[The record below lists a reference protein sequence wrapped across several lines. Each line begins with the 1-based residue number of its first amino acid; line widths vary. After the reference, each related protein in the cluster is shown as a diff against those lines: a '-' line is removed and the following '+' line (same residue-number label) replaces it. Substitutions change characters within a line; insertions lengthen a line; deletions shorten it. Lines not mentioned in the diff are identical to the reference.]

1 MGSGAGENGWAER
14 RPVLFPFLLSL
25 FWPALSEQ
33 IRYRIRE
40 EMPGGSVVGNLAKDL
55 GLSVLEL
62 PTRKLRVSSEKPYF
76 TVSAESGELL
86 VSSRLDR
93 EQICGKKSACALE
106 FEAVAENPLNFY
118 HVNVEIEDIN
128 DHMPKFT
135 QNSFELQIS
144 ESTLPGTRFILEVAE
159 DADIGLNS
167 LQNYKLSLSPSFSLI
182 NKEKQ
187 DGSKYPELTLEKP
200 LDREQQGYHRLV
212 LTALDGGDPPLS
224 GTTELR
230 IQVTD
235 ANDNPPVFHQDVYR
249 VSLRENVPPGTAVL
263 QVSATDQDE
272 GVNSQI
278 TYSFYRTGQ
287 VFDVNSKS
295 GEITTLR
302 TLDFEEIKK
311 YSIVVE
317 GRDGGGLVA
326 QCTVEINIQ
335 DENDNSP
342 EVTFHTLVEN
352 ILENAVPGTLIAL
365 IKIHDQDSGENGEV
379 NCRLEGEVPF
389 QIISS
394 SKNSYK
400 LVTDGTLD
408 REQTP
413 EYNVTITATDRGKP
427 PLSASI
433 SVTLHITDVNDNA
446 PVFQQASY
454 VVHVAENNPP
464 GASIAQVSASDP
476 DLGPNGRVSYSI
488 VASDL
493 EPRALSSYV
502 SVSAQSGVVLAQRAF
517 DHEQL
522 RAFELTLQARDQG
535 SPALSA
541 NASLRV
547 LVGDRNDN
555 APRVLYP
562 ALGPD
567 GSALFDT
574 VPRAAQPGYLVTKVV
589 AVDADSGH
597 NAWLS
602 YHVLQAS
609 EPGLFSLG
617 LRTGEVRTARAL
629 GDRDAARQRLLV
641 AVRDG
646 GQPPLSATA
655 TLLLVFADSLQEALP
670 DLGDHPA
677 PSEPQAELQFYLVV
691 ALALI
696 SVLFLLAVIL
706 AIALRLRSSSSPAAW
721 GCFQPGLCV
730 KSGPGVPPNYSEGTL
745 PYSYNLRKKEP
756 KESACRESIPKKI
769 RSETTMAA
777 PRNRPHHTALV
788 LLCLFLGRLWE
799 IRASQIHYSV
809 PEETEKGY
817 IVGNI
822 SKELGLEPRELAE
835 RGVRIVSRGRTQLFA
850 LNPRSGS
857 LVTAGR
863 IDREELC
870 AQSTRCLVNFKVLV
884 EDRVQLYGIE
894 IEVTDIN
901 DNAPKFQTENLE
913 VKINEIAAPGTR
925 YPLPEAVDRD
935 VGLNSLQSY
944 QLSPSHHF
952 SLDVQT
958 GDDGTINPE
967 LVLERALDR
976 EEEAAHHLVL
986 TASDSGDPRR
996 SSTVHIQ
1003 VTVLDTNDN
1012 APVFAQPIYRV
1023 KVPEDVPQGTRL
1035 LTM

>member
-1 MGSGAGENGWAER
+1 MGSGAGKSGWAER

-25 FWPALSEQ
+25 FCLALSEQ
-33 IRYRIRE
+33 IHYRIPE
-40 EMPGGSVVGNLAKDL
+40 EMPEGSVVGNLAKDL
-55 GLSVLEL
+55 RLSVHEL

-106 FEAVAENPLNFY
+106 FEVVAENPLNFY
-118 HVNVEIEDIN
+118 HVNVEIEDVN
-128 DHMPKFT
+128 DHTPKFS

-144 ESTLPGTRFILEVAE
+144 ESTPPGTRFILEVAE

-167 LQNYKLSLSPSFSLI
+167 LQTYKLSLSPSFSLI

-187 DGSKYPELTLEKP
+187 DGSKFPELVLEKP
-200 LDREQQGYHRLV
+200 LDREQQSYHRLV
-212 LTALDGGDPPLS
+212 LTASDGGDPPLS
-224 GTTELR
+224 GTTELQ

-235 ANDNPPVFHQDVYR
+235 ANDNPPVFTQDVYR
-249 VSLRENVPPGTAVL
+249 VNLGENVPPGTTVL

-272 GVNSQI
+272 GVNSEI
-278 TYSFYRTGQ
+278 AYSFYRSGQ
-287 VFDVNSKS
+287 VFGLNSKS
-295 GEITTLR
+295 GEITTLK
-302 TLDFEEIKK
+302 TLDFEEIKE

-326 QCTVEINIQ
+326 QCTVEISIQ
-335 DENDNSP
+335 DENDNRP
-342 EVTFHTLVEN
+342 DITFHSLVEM

-365 IKIHDQDSGENGEV
+365 IKIHDRDSGENGEV

-400 LVTDGTLD
+400 LVTAGTLD
-408 REQTP
+408 REQIP
-413 EYNVTITATDRGKP
+413 EYNVTIVATDKGKP
-427 PLSASI
+427 PLCTHT

-446 PVFQQASY
+446 PVFHQASY
-454 VVHVAENNPP
+454 VVHVPENNPP
-464 GASIAQVSASDP
+464 GASIEQVRASDP
-476 DLGPNGRVSYSI
+476 DLGPNGQVSYSI

-502 SVSAQSGVVLAQRAF
+502 SVNPQSGVVFAQRAF

-522 RAFELTLQARDQG
+522 RAFELTLQARDHG

-541 NASLRV
+541 NVSLRV

-609 EPGLFSLG
+609 EPGLFSVG

-670 DLGDHPA
+670 DLSDR
-677 PSEPQAELQFYLVV
+677 PSPSDPQAELQFYLVV

-706 AIALRLRSSSSPAAW
+706 AVALHLRRSSSPAAW
-721 GCFQPGLCV
+721 GCFKPGLCV
-730 KSGPGVPPNYSEGTL
+730 KSGPVVPPNYSEGTL
-745 PYSYNLRKKEP
+745 PYSYNLCVARTGKTEFNFLKCSEQLSSGQDILCGDSSGALFPLCNSSESTSHPETLMAQAPPNTDWRFSQAQRPGTSGSQNGDETGTWPNNQFDTEMLQAMILASASEAADGSSTLGGGAGTMGLSARYGPQFTLQHVPDYRQNVYIPGSNATLTNAAGKRDGKAPAGGNGNKKKSGKKE
-756 KESACRESIPKKI
+756 KK
-769 RSETTMAA
+769 
-777 PRNRPHHTALV
+777 
-788 LLCLFLGRLWE
+788 
-799 IRASQIHYSV
+799 
-809 PEETEKGY
+809 
-817 IVGNI
+817 
-822 SKELGLEPRELAE
+822 
-835 RGVRIVSRGRTQLFA
+835 
-850 LNPRSGS
+850 
-857 LVTAGR
+857 
-863 IDREELC
+863 
-870 AQSTRCLVNFKVLV
+870 
-884 EDRVQLYGIE
+884 
-894 IEVTDIN
+894 
-901 DNAPKFQTENLE
+901 
-913 VKINEIAAPGTR
+913 
-925 YPLPEAVDRD
+925 
-935 VGLNSLQSY
+935 
-944 QLSPSHHF
+944 
-952 SLDVQT
+952 
-958 GDDGTINPE
+958 
-967 LVLERALDR
+967 
-976 EEEAAHHLVL
+976 
-986 TASDSGDPRR
+986 
-996 SSTVHIQ
+996 
-1003 VTVLDTNDN
+1003 
-1012 APVFAQPIYRV
+1012 
-1023 KVPEDVPQGTRL
+1023 
-1035 LTM
+1035 

>member
-1 MGSGAGENGWAER
+1 MGSGAGERGWAER
-14 RPVLFPFLLSL
+14 WPVLFPFLLSL
-25 FWPALSEQ
+25 FCWALSEQ
-33 IRYRIRE
+33 IRYRIPE
-40 EMPGGSVVGNLAKDL
+40 EMPEGSVVGNLAKDL
-55 GLSVLEL
+55 GLSVHEL
-62 PTRKLRVSSEKPYF
+62 PTRQLRISLEKPYF
-76 TVSAESGELL
+76 TVSAKSGELL

-93 EQICGKKSACALE
+93 EQMCGKKSACTLE

-118 HVNVEIEDIN
+118 HVSVDVEDIN
-128 DHMPKFT
+128 DHTPKFT
-135 QNSFELQIS
+135 QTSFDLQIS
-144 ESTLPGTRFILEVAE
+144 ESTAPGTRFILEAAE
-159 DADIGLNS
+159 DADIGLNG
-167 LQNYKLSLSPSFSLI
+167 LQIYKLSLSPRFSLI
-182 NKEKQ
+182 NKDKL
-187 DGSKYPELTLEKP
+187 DGSKYPELALEKR
-200 LDREQQGYHRLV
+200 LDREQQSYHCLV

-224 GTTELR
+224 GTTELQ

-235 ANDNPPVFHQDVYR
+235 ANDNPPVFNQDIYR
-249 VSLRENVPPGTAVL
+249 VSLPENVPPGTAVL

-272 GVNSQI
+272 GINSEI

-287 VFDVNSKS
+287 VFSLNSKT

-302 TLDFEEIKK
+302 TLDFEETKE

-317 GRDGGGLVA
+317 GRDGGGLAA

-342 EVTFHTLVEN
+342 EVTFHSLAEM
-352 ILENAVPGTLIAL
+352 ILENGPPGTLIAL

-389 QIISS
+389 QITSS

-400 LVTDGTLD
+400 LVIDGTLD

-427 PLSASI
+427 PLSSSI
-433 SVTLHITDVNDNA
+433 SITLHIADVNDNA

-493 EPRALSSYV
+493 EPRALASYV
-502 SVSAQSGVVLAQRAF
+502 SVSAQSGVVFAQRAF

-541 NASLRV
+541 NVSLRV

-670 DLGDHPA
+670 DVSERQAPA
-677 PSEPQAELQFYLVV
+677 DPQAELQFYLVV

-696 SVLFLLAVIL
+696 SMLFLLAVIL
-706 AIALRLRSSSSPAAW
+706 AVALRLRRSSSSTTW
-721 GCFQPGLCV
+721 GCLRPGLCV
-730 KSGPGVPPNYSEGTL
+730 KSGPVVPPNCSEGTL
-745 PYSYNLRKKEP
+745 PYSYNLCV
-756 KESACRESIPKKI
+756 A
-769 RSETTMAA
+769 
-777 PRNRPHHTALV
+777 HTGKTEFNFLKCNEQLSSGQDI
-788 LLCLFLGRLWE
+788 LLC
-799 IRASQIHYSV
+799 
-809 PEETEKGY
+809 
-817 IVGNI
+817 
-822 SKELGLEPRELAE
+822 
-835 RGVRIVSRGRTQLFA
+835 
-850 LNPRSGS
+850 
-857 LVTAGR
+857 
-863 IDREELC
+863 
-870 AQSTRCLVNFKVLV
+870 
-884 EDRVQLYGIE
+884 
-894 IEVTDIN
+894 
-901 DNAPKFQTENLE
+901 
-913 VKINEIAAPGTR
+913 
-925 YPLPEAVDRD
+925 
-935 VGLNSLQSY
+935 
-944 QLSPSHHF
+944 
-952 SLDVQT
+952 
-958 GDDGTINPE
+958 
-967 LVLERALDR
+967 
-976 EEEAAHHLVL
+976 
-986 TASDSGDPRR
+986 SDSSGALFPLYNTNESTSHPETLTSKKR
-996 SSTVHIQ
+996 SS
-1003 VTVLDTNDN
+1003 
-1012 APVFAQPIYRV
+1012 
-1023 KVPEDVPQGTRL
+1023 
-1035 LTM
+1035 

>member
-1 MGSGAGENGWAER
+1 MGSGAGERGWAER

-25 FWPALSEQ
+25 FCLALSEQ
-33 IRYRIRE
+33 IRYRIPE
-40 EMPGGSVVGNLAKDL
+40 EMPEGSVVGNLAKDL
-55 GLSVLEL
+55 RLSVHEL

-76 TVSAESGELL
+76 TVSSESGELL

-93 EQICGKKSACALE
+93 EQICGKKPACVLE
-106 FEAVAENPLNFY
+106 FEAVAENPFNFY
-118 HVNVEIEDIN
+118 HVSVEIEDVN
-128 DHMPKFT
+128 DHTPKFM

-167 LQNYKLSLSPSFSLI
+167 LQTYKLSLSPSFSLI

-187 DGSKYPELTLEKP
+187 DGSKYPELVLEKP

-212 LTALDGGDPPLS
+212 LTASDRGDPPLS

-235 ANDNPPVFHQDVYR
+235 ANDNPPVFSQDVYR
-249 VSLRENVPPGTAVL
+249 VSIGENVPPGTTVL

-272 GVNSQI
+272 GVNSEI

-287 VFDVNSKS
+287 VFGLNSKN
-295 GEITTLR
+295 GEITTLN
-302 TLDFEEIKK
+302 TLDFEEIKE

-335 DENDNSP
+335 DENDNRP
-342 EVTFHTLVEN
+342 DVTFHSLVEM

-365 IKIHDQDSGENGEV
+365 IKIHDRDSGENGEV

-413 EYNVTITATDRGKP
+413 EYNVTITATDKGKP
-427 PLSASI
+427 PLSTST

-446 PVFQQASY
+446 PVFHQTSY

-476 DLGPNGRVSYSI
+476 DLGPNSHISYSI
-488 VASDL
+488 LASDL

-502 SVSAQSGVVLAQRAF
+502 SVSAQSGVVFAQRAF

-522 RAFELTLQARDQG
+522 RAFELTLQARDHG

-541 NASLRV
+541 NVSLRV

-567 GSALFDT
+567 GSALFDM

-609 EPGLFSLG
+609 EPGLFSVG
-617 LRTGEVRTARAL
+617 LHTGEVRTARAL

-670 DLGDHPA
+670 DLSDH
-677 PSEPQAELQFYLVV
+677 SEPTDPQAELQFYLVV

-706 AIALRLRSSSSPAAW
+706 AVALHLRHSSSPAAW
-721 GCFQPGLCV
+721 GCFQPGVCV
-730 KSGPGVPPNYSEGTL
+730 KSGPVVPPNYSEGTL
-745 PYSYNLRKKEP
+745 PYSYNLCVAHTGKTEFNFLKCNEQLSSGQDVLCGDSSGALFPLCNSSESTSHPETLTAQAPPNTDWRFSQAQRPGTSGSQNGDETGTWPNNQFDTEMLQAMILASASEAADGSSTLGGSAGTMGLSARYGPQFTLQHVPDYRQNVYIPGSNATLTNAAGKRDGKAPAGGNGNKKKSGKKE
-756 KESACRESIPKKI
+756 KK
-769 RSETTMAA
+769 
-777 PRNRPHHTALV
+777 
-788 LLCLFLGRLWE
+788 
-799 IRASQIHYSV
+799 
-809 PEETEKGY
+809 
-817 IVGNI
+817 
-822 SKELGLEPRELAE
+822 
-835 RGVRIVSRGRTQLFA
+835 
-850 LNPRSGS
+850 
-857 LVTAGR
+857 
-863 IDREELC
+863 
-870 AQSTRCLVNFKVLV
+870 
-884 EDRVQLYGIE
+884 
-894 IEVTDIN
+894 
-901 DNAPKFQTENLE
+901 
-913 VKINEIAAPGTR
+913 
-925 YPLPEAVDRD
+925 
-935 VGLNSLQSY
+935 
-944 QLSPSHHF
+944 
-952 SLDVQT
+952 
-958 GDDGTINPE
+958 
-967 LVLERALDR
+967 
-976 EEEAAHHLVL
+976 
-986 TASDSGDPRR
+986 
-996 SSTVHIQ
+996 
-1003 VTVLDTNDN
+1003 
-1012 APVFAQPIYRV
+1012 
-1023 KVPEDVPQGTRL
+1023 
-1035 LTM
+1035 

>member
-1 MGSGAGENGWAER
+1 MGSGAGDRGWAER

-25 FWPALSEQ
+25 FCPALSEPL
-33 IRYRIRE
+33 RYRIPE
-40 EMPGGSVVGNLAKDL
+40 EMPEGSVVGNLAKDL
-55 GLSVLEL
+55 GLSVREL
-62 PTRKLRVSSEKPYF
+62 PARKLRVSSEKPYF
-76 TVSAESGELL
+76 TVSAERGDLL
-86 VSSRLDR
+86 VSGRLDR
-93 EQICGKKSACALE
+93 EQICGKKPVCALE
-106 FEAVAENPLNFY
+106 LEAVAEKPLNFY

-128 DHMPKFT
+128 DHPPKFM

-159 DADIGLNS
+159 DGDAGLNS
-167 LQNYKLSLSPSFSLI
+167 LQNYKLSLSPTFSLI
-182 NKEKQ
+182 NKEKP
-187 DGSKYPELTLEKP
+187 DGSKYPELILEKP
-200 LDREQQGYHRLV
+200 LDREQQNHHRLV

-224 GTTELR
+224 GTTELQ

-235 ANDNPPVFHQDVYR
+235 ANDNPPVFKQDVYR
-249 VSLRENVPPGTAVL
+249 VRLSENVPPGTTVL
-263 QVSATDQDE
+263 QVSATDLDE
-272 GVNSQI
+272 GLNSEI
-278 TYSFYRTGQ
+278 TYSLYRTGQ
-287 VFDVNSKS
+287 VFHLNSKS
-295 GEITTLR
+295 GEITTSR
-302 TLDFEEIKK
+302 TLDYEEIKE
-311 YSIVVE
+311 YSLVVE

-342 EVTFHTLVEN
+342 EITFHSLVEM
-352 ILENAVPGTLIAL
+352 ILENAVPGTLIAF
-365 IKIHDQDSGENGEV
+365 IKIHDRDSGENGEV
-379 NCRLEGEVPF
+379 NCRLEGKVPF

-394 SKNSYK
+394 SKSSYK

-427 PLSASI
+427 PLSSSTTI
-433 SVTLHITDVNDNA
+433 TLRVTDVNDNA
-446 PVFQQASY
+446 PVFQQPAY
-454 VVHVAENNPP
+454 LVHVPENNPP

-476 DLGPNGRVSYSI
+476 DLGPNGQVSYSI

-502 SVSAQSGVVLAQRAF
+502 SVSAHSGVVFAQRAF

-541 NASLRV
+541 NVSLRV

-617 LRTGEVRTARAL
+617 LRTGEVRTARPL

-670 DLGDHPA
+670 DLSESPK
-677 PSEPQAELQFYLVV
+677 PSDPQAELQFYLVV

-706 AIALRLRSSSSPAAW
+706 AVALRLRRPSSPATW

-730 KSGPGVPPNYSEGTL
+730 KSGPVAPPNYSEGTL
-745 PYSYNLRKKEP
+745 PYSYNLCVAQAGKTEFNFLKCNEQLSSGQDILCGDSAGALFPLCSSGESTSRPETLTTQAPPNTDWRFSQAQRPGTSGSQNGDETGTWPNNQFDTEMLQAMILASASEAADGSSTLGAGAGTMGLSARYGPQFTLQHVPDYRQNVYIPGSNATLTNAAGKRDGKAPAGGNGNKKKSGKKE
-756 KESACRESIPKKI
+756 KK
-769 RSETTMAA
+769 
-777 PRNRPHHTALV
+777 
-788 LLCLFLGRLWE
+788 
-799 IRASQIHYSV
+799 
-809 PEETEKGY
+809 
-817 IVGNI
+817 
-822 SKELGLEPRELAE
+822 
-835 RGVRIVSRGRTQLFA
+835 
-850 LNPRSGS
+850 
-857 LVTAGR
+857 
-863 IDREELC
+863 
-870 AQSTRCLVNFKVLV
+870 
-884 EDRVQLYGIE
+884 
-894 IEVTDIN
+894 
-901 DNAPKFQTENLE
+901 
-913 VKINEIAAPGTR
+913 
-925 YPLPEAVDRD
+925 
-935 VGLNSLQSY
+935 
-944 QLSPSHHF
+944 
-952 SLDVQT
+952 
-958 GDDGTINPE
+958 
-967 LVLERALDR
+967 
-976 EEEAAHHLVL
+976 
-986 TASDSGDPRR
+986 
-996 SSTVHIQ
+996 
-1003 VTVLDTNDN
+1003 
-1012 APVFAQPIYRV
+1012 
-1023 KVPEDVPQGTRL
+1023 
-1035 LTM
+1035 

>member
-1 MGSGAGENGWAER
+1 MGSGAGERGWAER
-14 RPVLFPFLLSL
+14 RPVLLPFLLSL
-25 FWPALSEQ
+25 FCPALSEQ
-33 IRYRIRE
+33 IRYKIPE
-40 EMPGGSVVGNLAKDL
+40 EMPEGSVVGNLAKDL
-55 GLSVLEL
+55 GLSVHEL
-62 PTRKLRVSSEKPYF
+62 PTRQLRISSEKPYF
-76 TVSAESGELL
+76 TVSAKSGELL
-86 VSSRLDR
+86 VSGRLDR
-93 EQICGKKSACALE
+93 EQICGKKPACALE

-118 HVNVEIEDIN
+118 HVSVDVEDIN
-128 DHMPKFT
+128 DHTPKFT
-135 QNSFELQIS
+135 QTSFELQIS
-144 ESTLPGTRFILEVAE
+144 ESTMPGTRFILEAAE

-167 LQNYKLSLSPSFSLI
+167 LQIYKLSFSPSYSLI
-182 NKEKQ
+182 TKEKQ
-187 DGSKYPELTLEKP
+187 DGSKYPELALEKR
-200 LDREQQGYHRLV
+200 LDREQQSYYRLV

-235 ANDNPPVFHQDVYR
+235 ANDNPPVFNQDVYR
-249 VSLRENVPPGTAVL
+249 ISLSENVPPGTTVL

-272 GVNSQI
+272 GINSEI
-278 TYSFYRTGQ
+278 TYSFYRTGH
-287 VFDVNSKS
+287 VFSMNSKS

-302 TLDFEEIKK
+302 TLDFEEIKE

-317 GRDGGGLVA
+317 ARDGGGLAA

-342 EVTFHTLVEN
+342 EVTFHSLAEM
-352 ILENAVPGTLIAL
+352 ILEDAAPGTLIAL
-365 IKIHDQDSGENGEV
+365 IKIYDQDSGENGEV

-400 LVTDGTLD
+400 LVIDGTLD

-427 PLSASI
+427 PLSAST
-433 SVTLHITDVNDNA
+433 SVTLIISDVNDNA
-446 PVFQQASY
+446 PIFHQASY
-454 VVHVAENNPP
+454 VVHVMENNPP
-464 GASIAQVSASDP
+464 GASIAQVRASDP
-476 DLGPNGRVSYSI
+476 DLGPNGHVSYSI

-493 EPRALSSYV
+493 EPRALASHV
-502 SVSAQSGVVLAQRAF
+502 SVNTQSGVVFAQRAF

-522 RAFELTLQARDQG
+522 RAFELTVQARDQG

-541 NASLRV
+541 NVSLRV

-655 TLLLVFADSLQEALP
+655 TLHLVFADSLQEVLP
-670 DLGDHPA
+670 DIGDRPEA
-677 PSEPQAELQFYLVV
+677 SDPQAELQFYLVV

-706 AIALRLRSSSSPAAW
+706 AIALRLRRSSSPAAW

-730 KSGPGVPPNYSEGTL
+730 KSGPVVPPNYSEGTL
-745 PYSYNLRKKEP
+745 PYSYNLCVAQTGKTEFNFLKCNEQLSSGQDILLCSDSSGALFPLCNSSESSSHPETLMVQAPPNTDWRFSQAQRPGTSGSQNGDETGTWPNNQFDTEMLQAMILASASEAADGGSTLGGGAGTMGLSTRYGPQFTLQHVPDYRQNVYIPGSNATLTNAAGKRDGKAPAGGNGNKKKSGKKE
-756 KESACRESIPKKI
+756 KK
-769 RSETTMAA
+769 
-777 PRNRPHHTALV
+777 
-788 LLCLFLGRLWE
+788 
-799 IRASQIHYSV
+799 
-809 PEETEKGY
+809 
-817 IVGNI
+817 
-822 SKELGLEPRELAE
+822 
-835 RGVRIVSRGRTQLFA
+835 
-850 LNPRSGS
+850 
-857 LVTAGR
+857 
-863 IDREELC
+863 
-870 AQSTRCLVNFKVLV
+870 
-884 EDRVQLYGIE
+884 
-894 IEVTDIN
+894 
-901 DNAPKFQTENLE
+901 
-913 VKINEIAAPGTR
+913 
-925 YPLPEAVDRD
+925 
-935 VGLNSLQSY
+935 
-944 QLSPSHHF
+944 
-952 SLDVQT
+952 
-958 GDDGTINPE
+958 
-967 LVLERALDR
+967 
-976 EEEAAHHLVL
+976 
-986 TASDSGDPRR
+986 
-996 SSTVHIQ
+996 
-1003 VTVLDTNDN
+1003 
-1012 APVFAQPIYRV
+1012 
-1023 KVPEDVPQGTRL
+1023 
-1035 LTM
+1035 

>member
-1 MGSGAGENGWAER
+1 MGSGAGERGWAER

-25 FWPALSEQ
+25 FCLALSEQ
-33 IRYRIRE
+33 IRYRIPE
-40 EMPGGSVVGNLAKDL
+40 EMPEGSVVGNLAKDL
-55 GLSVLEL
+55 RLSVHEL

-76 TVSAESGELL
+76 TVSSESGELL

-93 EQICGKKSACALE
+93 EQICGKKPSCALE

-118 HVNVEIEDIN
+118 HVSVEIEDVN
-128 DHMPKFT
+128 DHTPKFM

-167 LQNYKLSLSPSFSLI
+167 LQTYKLSLSPSFSLI
-182 NKEKQ
+182 SKEKQ
-187 DGSKYPELTLEKP
+187 DGSKYPELVLEKP

-212 LTALDGGDPPLS
+212 LTASDRGDPPLN

-235 ANDNPPVFHQDVYR
+235 ANDNPPVFSQDVYR
-249 VSLRENVPPGTAVL
+249 VSLGENVPPGTTVL

-272 GVNSQI
+272 GVNSEI

-287 VFDVNSKS
+287 VFGLNSKN
-295 GEITTLR
+295 GEITTLN
-302 TLDFEEIKK
+302 TLDFEEIKE

-335 DENDNSP
+335 DENDNRP
-342 EVTFHTLVEN
+342 DVKFHSLVEM

-365 IKIHDQDSGENGEV
+365 IKIHDRDSGENGEV
-379 NCRLEGEVPF
+379 TCRLEGEVPF
-389 QIISS
+389 KIISS

-413 EYNVTITATDRGKP
+413 EYNVTITATDKGKP
-427 PLSASI
+427 PLSTST

-446 PVFQQASY
+446 PVFHQTSY

-476 DLGPNGRVSYSI
+476 DLGPNSHISYSI
-488 VASDL
+488 LASDL

-502 SVSAQSGVVLAQRAF
+502 SVSAQSGVVFAQRAF

-522 RAFELTLQARDQG
+522 RAFELTLQARDHG
-535 SPALSA
+535 SPALST
-541 NASLRV
+541 NVSLRV

-562 ALGPD
+562 PLGPD

-609 EPGLFSLG
+609 EPGLFSVG

-646 GQPPLSATA
+646 GQPALSATA

-670 DLGDHPA
+670 DLSDH
-677 PSEPQAELQFYLVV
+677 SEPTDPQAELQFYLVV

-706 AIALRLRSSSSPAAW
+706 AVALHLRRSSSPAAW
-721 GCFQPGLCV
+721 GCFQPGVCV
-730 KSGPGVPPNYSEGTL
+730 KSGPVVPPNYSEGTL
-745 PYSYNLRKKEP
+745 PYSYNLCVAHTGKTEFNFLKCNEQLSSGQDILCGDSSGALFPLCNSSESTSHPETLTAQAPPNTDWRFSQAQRPGTSGSQNGDETGTWPNNQFDTEMLQAMILASASEAADGSSTLGGSAGTMGLSARYGPQFTLQHVPDYRQNVYIPGSNATLTNAAGKRDGKAPAGGNGNKKKSGKKE
-756 KESACRESIPKKI
+756 KK
-769 RSETTMAA
+769 
-777 PRNRPHHTALV
+777 
-788 LLCLFLGRLWE
+788 
-799 IRASQIHYSV
+799 
-809 PEETEKGY
+809 
-817 IVGNI
+817 
-822 SKELGLEPRELAE
+822 
-835 RGVRIVSRGRTQLFA
+835 
-850 LNPRSGS
+850 
-857 LVTAGR
+857 
-863 IDREELC
+863 
-870 AQSTRCLVNFKVLV
+870 
-884 EDRVQLYGIE
+884 
-894 IEVTDIN
+894 
-901 DNAPKFQTENLE
+901 
-913 VKINEIAAPGTR
+913 
-925 YPLPEAVDRD
+925 
-935 VGLNSLQSY
+935 
-944 QLSPSHHF
+944 
-952 SLDVQT
+952 
-958 GDDGTINPE
+958 
-967 LVLERALDR
+967 
-976 EEEAAHHLVL
+976 
-986 TASDSGDPRR
+986 
-996 SSTVHIQ
+996 
-1003 VTVLDTNDN
+1003 
-1012 APVFAQPIYRV
+1012 
-1023 KVPEDVPQGTRL
+1023 
-1035 LTM
+1035 

>member
-1 MGSGAGENGWAER
+1 MGSGAGERGWAER
-14 RPVLFPFLLSL
+14 WPVLLPFLLSL
-25 FWPALSEQ
+25 FCWALSEQ
-33 IRYRIRE
+33 IRYRIPE
-40 EMPGGSVVGNLAKDL
+40 EMPEGSVVGNLAKDL
-55 GLSVLEL
+55 GLSVHEL
-62 PTRKLRVSSEKPYF
+62 PTRQLRISLEKPYF
-76 TVSAESGELL
+76 TVSAKSGELL

-93 EQICGKKSACALE
+93 EQMCGKKSACTLE

-118 HVNVEIEDIN
+118 HVSVDVEDIN
-128 DHMPKFT
+128 DHTPKFT
-135 QNSFELQIS
+135 QTSFDLQIS
-144 ESTLPGTRFILEVAE
+144 ESTVPGTRFILEAAE
-159 DADIGLNS
+159 DADIGLNG
-167 LQNYKLSLSPSFSLI
+167 LQIYKLSLSPRFSLI
-182 NKEKQ
+182 NKDKL
-187 DGSKYPELTLEKP
+187 DGSKYPELALEKR
-200 LDREQQGYHRLV
+200 LDREQQSYHCLV

-224 GTTELR
+224 GTTELQ

-235 ANDNPPVFHQDVYR
+235 ANDNPPVFNQDIYR
-249 VSLRENVPPGTAVL
+249 VSLPENVPPGTAVL

-272 GVNSQI
+272 GINSEI

-287 VFDVNSKS
+287 VFSLNSKT

-302 TLDFEEIKK
+302 TLDFEETKE

-317 GRDGGGLVA
+317 GRDGGGLAA

-342 EVTFHTLVEN
+342 EVTFHSLAEM
-352 ILENAVPGTLIAL
+352 ILENGPPGTLIAL

-389 QIISS
+389 QITSS

-400 LVTDGTLD
+400 LVIDGTLD

-427 PLSASI
+427 PLSSSI
-433 SVTLHITDVNDNA
+433 SITLHIADVNDNA

-493 EPRALSSYV
+493 EPRALASYV
-502 SVSAQSGVVLAQRAF
+502 SVSAQSGVVFAQRAF

-541 NASLRV
+541 NVSLRV

-670 DLGDHPA
+670 DVSERQAPA
-677 PSEPQAELQFYLVV
+677 DPQAELQFYLVV

-706 AIALRLRSSSSPAAW
+706 AVALRLRRSSSSTTW
-721 GCFQPGLCV
+721 GCLRPGLCV
-730 KSGPGVPPNYSEGTL
+730 KSGPVVPPNCSEGTL
-745 PYSYNLRKKEP
+745 PYSYNLCVAHTGKTEFNFLKCNEQLSSGQDILLCSDSSGALFPLYNTNESTSHPETLTSQAPPNTDWRFSQAQRPGTSGSQNGDETGTWPNNQFDTEMLQAMILASASEAADGSSTLGGGAGTMGLSARYGPQFTLQHVPDYRQNVYIPGSNATLTNAAGKRDGKAPAGGNGSKKKSGKKE
-756 KESACRESIPKKI
+756 KK
-769 RSETTMAA
+769 
-777 PRNRPHHTALV
+777 
-788 LLCLFLGRLWE
+788 
-799 IRASQIHYSV
+799 
-809 PEETEKGY
+809 
-817 IVGNI
+817 
-822 SKELGLEPRELAE
+822 
-835 RGVRIVSRGRTQLFA
+835 
-850 LNPRSGS
+850 
-857 LVTAGR
+857 
-863 IDREELC
+863 
-870 AQSTRCLVNFKVLV
+870 
-884 EDRVQLYGIE
+884 
-894 IEVTDIN
+894 
-901 DNAPKFQTENLE
+901 
-913 VKINEIAAPGTR
+913 
-925 YPLPEAVDRD
+925 
-935 VGLNSLQSY
+935 
-944 QLSPSHHF
+944 
-952 SLDVQT
+952 
-958 GDDGTINPE
+958 
-967 LVLERALDR
+967 
-976 EEEAAHHLVL
+976 
-986 TASDSGDPRR
+986 
-996 SSTVHIQ
+996 
-1003 VTVLDTNDN
+1003 
-1012 APVFAQPIYRV
+1012 
-1023 KVPEDVPQGTRL
+1023 
-1035 LTM
+1035 

>member
-1 MGSGAGENGWAER
+1 MGSGAGERSWAER

-25 FWPALSEQ
+25 FCLALSEQ
-33 IRYRIRE
+33 IRYRIPE
-40 EMPGGSVVGNLAKDL
+40 EMPEGSVVGNLAKDL
-55 GLSVLEL
+55 RLSVHEL
-62 PTRKLRVSSEKPYF
+62 PTRKLRVSWEKPYF

-93 EQICGKKSACALE
+93 EQICGKKPACALE

-118 HVNVEIEDIN
+118 HVNVEIEDVN
-128 DHMPKFT
+128 DHTPKFT
-135 QNSFELQIS
+135 QSSFELQIS
-144 ESTLPGTRFILEVAE
+144 ESTPPGARFILEVAE

-167 LQNYKLSLSPSFSLI
+167 LQTYKLSHSPSFSLV

-187 DGSKYPELTLEKP
+187 DGSKYPELALEKP
-200 LDREQQGYHRLV
+200 LDREQQSYHRLV
-212 LTALDGGDPPLS
+212 LTASDGGDPPLS
-224 GTTELR
+224 GTTELQ

-235 ANDNPPVFHQDVYR
+235 ANDNPPVFSQEVYR
-249 VSLRENVPPGTAVL
+249 VSLGENVPPGTTVL

-272 GVNSQI
+272 GINSEI

-287 VFDVNSKS
+287 VFGLNSKT
-295 GEITTLR
+295 GEITTLNS
-302 TLDFEEIKK
+302 LDFEEIKQ

-326 QCTVEINIQ
+326 QCTVEISIQ
-335 DENDNSP
+335 DENDNRP
-342 EVTFHTLVEN
+342 DVTFHSLVEM
-352 ILENAVPGTLIAL
+352 ILENALPGTLIAL
-365 IKIHDQDSGENGEV
+365 IKVHDRDSGENGEV

-413 EYNVTITATDRGKP
+413 EYNVTITATDRGKS
-427 PLSASI
+427 PLFTSRT
-433 SVTLHITDVNDNA
+433 VTLHITDVNDNP
-446 PVFQQASY
+446 PVFHQASY

-476 DLGPNGRVSYSI
+476 DLGPNGHVSYSI

-502 SVSAQSGVVLAQRAF
+502 SVSAQSGVLFAQRAF

-522 RAFELTLQARDQG
+522 RAFELTLQARDHG

-541 NASLRV
+541 NVSLRV

-670 DLGDHPA
+670 DLSDRPE
-677 PSEPQAELQFYLVV
+677 PSDPQDELQFYLVV

-706 AIALRLRSSSSPAAW
+706 AVALRLRRPSSPASW
-721 GCFQPGLCV
+721 GCFHPGLCV
-730 KSGPGVPPNYSEGTL
+730 KSGPVVPPNYSEGTL
-745 PYSYNLRKKEP
+745 PYSYNLCVAHTGKTEFNFLKCSEPLQTTQDILCGDSPGALIPFQSGSDLTSHPETLTPQAPPNTDWRFSQAQRPGTSGSQNGDETGTWPNNQFDTEMLQAMILASASEAADGSSTLGGGAGTMGLSARYGPQFTLQHVPDYRQNVYIPGSNATLTNAAGKRDGKTPASGNGNKKKSGKKE
-756 KESACRESIPKKI
+756 KK
-769 RSETTMAA
+769 
-777 PRNRPHHTALV
+777 
-788 LLCLFLGRLWE
+788 
-799 IRASQIHYSV
+799 
-809 PEETEKGY
+809 
-817 IVGNI
+817 
-822 SKELGLEPRELAE
+822 
-835 RGVRIVSRGRTQLFA
+835 
-850 LNPRSGS
+850 
-857 LVTAGR
+857 
-863 IDREELC
+863 
-870 AQSTRCLVNFKVLV
+870 
-884 EDRVQLYGIE
+884 
-894 IEVTDIN
+894 
-901 DNAPKFQTENLE
+901 
-913 VKINEIAAPGTR
+913 
-925 YPLPEAVDRD
+925 
-935 VGLNSLQSY
+935 
-944 QLSPSHHF
+944 
-952 SLDVQT
+952 
-958 GDDGTINPE
+958 
-967 LVLERALDR
+967 
-976 EEEAAHHLVL
+976 
-986 TASDSGDPRR
+986 
-996 SSTVHIQ
+996 
-1003 VTVLDTNDN
+1003 
-1012 APVFAQPIYRV
+1012 
-1023 KVPEDVPQGTRL
+1023 
-1035 LTM
+1035 